1 MTRRARSLVLLTLAV
16 ALPGLAR
23 GEGAAGHLLLCG
35 GGGLPDGY
43 WPRFFELAG
52 GKDAPIVVLPTA
64 SERPEAGPEYVEELA
79 ALGATSARWL
89 PLATAEDARRPE
101 IVDAIRGARGI
112 FLTGGDQNRITAALL
127 GTPAGEAL
135 AEVYRRGGVVGG
147 TSAGT
152 ACMSDPMITG
162 EGDFT
167 RLAAGGVERKRGLGL
182 VPGVLLD
189 QHFVARQRQN
199 RLLASVLERPDLLGV
214 GVDERTVLWVRPD
227 GIFEVF
233 GDGWVE
239 VYDAAAAA
247 IRGAGGPA
255 GAPLAADGV
264 RLHLLVAGDR
274 FDPARRVR
282 LPAAP

>member
-1 MTRRARSLVLLTLAV
+1 M
-16 ALPGLAR
+16 
-23 GEGAAGHLLLCG
+23 
-35 GGGLPDGY
+35 
-43 WPRFFELAG
+43 
-52 GKDAPIVVLPTA
+52 PTA

-79 ALGATSARWL
+79 ALGATAARWL
-89 PLATAEDARRPE
+89 ALATAEDARRPE
-101 IVDAIRGARGI
+101 IVDAIRGARGV

-135 AEVYRRGGVVGG
+135 TEVYRRGGVVGG

-167 RLAAGGVERKRGLGL
+167 KLAARGVERKRGLGL

-227 GIFEVF
+227 GTFEVF
-233 GDGWVE
+233 GEGWVE
-239 VYDAAAAA
+239 VYDASAAA
-247 IRGAGGPA
+247 IRGAGGPV

-282 LPAAP
+282 LPALP

>member
-1 MTRRARSLVLLTLAV
+1 MTRRALTLVLLALAV

-23 GEGAAGHLLLCG
+23 GEGATGHLLLCG

-52 GKDAPIVVLPTA
+52 GKDAPVVVLPTA
-64 SERPEAGPEYVEELA
+64 SERPEAGPEYVEELT
-79 ALGATSARWL
+79 ALGATAVRWL
-89 PLATAEDARRPE
+89 PLATPEDARRPE
-101 IVDAIRGARGI
+101 IVDAIRGARGV

-127 GTPAGEAL
+127 DTPAGAAL
-135 AEVYRRGGVVGG
+135 AGVYASGGVVGG

-162 EGDFT
+162 EGDFAK
-167 RLAAGGVERKRGLGL
+167 LAAGGVERKRGLGL
-182 VPGVLLD
+182 VSGVLLD

-227 GIFEVF
+227 GTFEVF
-233 GDGWVE
+233 GEGWVE
-239 VYDAAAAA
+239 VYDASAATV
-247 IRGAGGPA
+247 RGASGPV
-255 GAPLAADGV
+255 GTPLAADGV
-264 RLHLLVAGDR
+264 RVHVLVGGDR
-274 FDPARRVR
+274 FDPTARRR
-282 LPAAP
+282 LSPP